1 MPVGT
6 EARRREREVWMD
18 ATQDSAAQP
27 EARIIEGRL
36 AWHQALRELLLDP
49 GAQVCMYS
57 DDYAEWPLDESVL
70 VQGLARWALPRRR
83 PCMRML
89 ARDYSKLLAGNSR
102 FVRWREAFSHV
113 IQCRELSSGIEP
125 PPEGLW
131 LGERALV
138 ALPAQRERRALLQA
152 GRDCQG
158 SLQMFEQAWDLAEP
172 GFAPRALGL

>member
-1 MPVGT
+1 
-6 EARRREREVWMD
+6 MD
-18 ATQDSAAQP
+18 ATQDSAAQT
-27 EARIIEGRL
+27 EARLIEGRL
-36 AWHQALRELLLDP
+36 AWQQALRELLLDA
-49 GAQVCMYS
+49 GAQLCMYS
-57 DDYAEWPLDESVL
+57 DDYAEWPLDESAL

-102 FVRWREAFSHV
+102 FVRWREEFSHV
-113 IQCRELSSGIEP
+113 IQCRELSPDIES

-131 LGERALV
+131 LRERALV

-152 GRDCQG
+152 ARDAQA

-172 GFAPRALGL
+172 GFVPRALGL

>member
-1 MPVGT
+1 
-6 EARRREREVWMD
+6 MD
-18 ATQDSAAQP
+18 PTQDSAAQP
-27 EARIIEGRL
+27 REQVVDGRL
-36 AWHQALRELLLDP
+36 AWQQALRELLLDP
-49 GAQVCMYS
+49 GAQLCMYS
-57 DDYAEWPLDESVL
+57 DDYAEWPLDESAL

-102 FVRWREAFSHV
+102 FVRWREEFSHV
-113 IQCRELSSGIEP
+113 IECRELSPEIEA

-131 LGERALV
+131 LHERALV

-152 GRDCQG
+152 GRDCQA

-172 GFAPRALGL
+172 GFVPRALGL